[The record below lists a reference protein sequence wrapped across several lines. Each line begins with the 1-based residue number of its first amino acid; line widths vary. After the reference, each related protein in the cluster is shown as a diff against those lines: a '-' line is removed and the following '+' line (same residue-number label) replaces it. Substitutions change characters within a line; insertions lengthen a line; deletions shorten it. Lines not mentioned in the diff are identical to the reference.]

1 MAFPLL
7 LLSSSLMMHNY
18 QLKLEGLSN
27 PEFQLLGSTF
37 KLLIF
42 FINLAI
48 GNCNQKQKTYLLMP
62 IYDWLHLNA
71 EILDEHAHDR
81 FLLQMIEFEKPN

>member
-1 MAFPLL
+1 
-7 LLSSSLMMHNY
+7 MMHNY

-27 PEFQLLGSTF
+27 PEFQLLGSRLYVF
-37 KLLIF
+37 NNMEL
-42 FINLAI
+42 
-48 GNCNQKQKTYLLMP
+48 QSKTKKYLLMP